1 MGGVA
6 VFAISSVG
14 KTLYEKLQKKSYRNA
29 YIAEHVRRGI
39 AYQIR
44 ALREQRGWNQA
55 MFSKELDKPQSVVSR
70 LEDPSY
76 GKVTIQTLLEV
87 ADVCDVALQVRFVPY
102 SCFLKNSRDVS
113 SESMKVPSFNAELQ
127 EPALVG
133 AQRLTVHSPSTLS
146 TTAAENGRPARQPI
160 IVSASRGIEARV
172 TTQILQ

>member
-29 YIAEHVRRGI
+29 YMAEHVRRGI

-55 MFSKELDKPQSVVSR
+55 VFSKELDKPQSVVSR

-76 GKVTIQTLLEV
+76 GKVTVQTLLEV
-87 ADVCDVALQVRFVPY
+87 ANVCDVALQVRFVAY
-102 SCFLKNSRDVS
+102 SSFLKNSRDVS

-127 EPALVG
+127 EPALIS
-133 AQRLTVHSPSTLS
+133 AQRFTVYSTSSLL
-146 TTAAENGRPARQPI
+146 TTAAENGQPAKQPI
-160 IVSASRGIEARV
+160 IVNASKGIEASV
-172 TTQILQ
+172 STQILQ